1 MGHVWDLT
9 GWAMGRGFT
18 DFDGILYFPGFSRD
32 GMVIFMVILRVIVYV
47 IHEIEWCLFL
57 N

>member
-18 DFDGILYFPGFSRD
+18 DFDGILNRDFVFSR
-32 GMVIFMVILRVIVYV
+32 IFTGWYV
-47 IHEIEWCLFL
+47 DFYGDFKGDCLCDL
-57 N
+57 